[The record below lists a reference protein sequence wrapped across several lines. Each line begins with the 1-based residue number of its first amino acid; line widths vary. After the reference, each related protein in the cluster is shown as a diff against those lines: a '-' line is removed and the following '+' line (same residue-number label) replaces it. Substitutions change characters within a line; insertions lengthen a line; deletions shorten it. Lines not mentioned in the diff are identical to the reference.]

1 MIICVSVSAL
11 ISLLLF
17 FESERAF
24 HFLIRSRVIHNGMI
38 TMRILVGFYAVLA
51 VHQILMGVMRGAGK
65 SMETMLISVGNM
77 CVLRMIYIKL
87 IIPVF
92 QATRLF
98 MVKLSDN
105 VDYNDSDGYYL
116 YEMGKMEGNSSAMMY
131 SARRFFRFC
140 ASFALQLG

>member
-17 FESERAF
+17 FESERVLSIF
-24 HFLIRSRVIHNGMI
+24 SSDPGVIHNGMI

-92 QATRLF
+92 P
-98 MVKLSDN
+98 S
-105 VDYNDSDGYYL
+105 
-116 YEMGKMEGNSSAMMY
+116 
-131 SARRFFRFC
+131 
-140 ASFALQLG
+140 

>member
-17 FESERAF
+17 FESERVLSIF
-24 HFLIRSRVIHNGMI
+24 SSDPGVIHNGMI

-92 QATRLF
+92 PSYEAVLWCYPITWITTILMDIIYMKWGKWKVTVRL
-98 MVKLSDN
+98 
-105 VDYNDSDGYYL
+105 
-116 YEMGKMEGNSSAMMY
+116 
-131 SARRFFRFC
+131 
-140 ASFALQLG
+140 